1 MSEEFKSQIMK
12 NLEANGFP
20 DKKVSLP
27 TEKMYE
33 IADNKGLSLNK
44 VLEELKAEQS
54 LNYDIGD
61 DKIIFSKVVVDQSNF
76 PNLNPEMMKKAQE
89 MMSGMDP
96 AELKKMQEQ
105 IENMSEEERE
115 EMLKQAKSMGLF

>member
-1 MSEEFKSQIMK
+1 MSEEFKLQIMK

-61 DKIIFSKVVVDQSNF
+61 DKIIFSKIVFDQNNF